1 MMSEIISYDQARD
14 AITNVRT
21 LILNIERIF
30 ANEAI
35 LKRASEIKE
44 IFRNLKEVEIFLIY
58 CEQHEIQLER
68 RCND

>member
-1 MMSEIISYDQARD
+1 MSEITSYDQARD

-21 LILNIERIF
+21 LILRTESVFTNDE
-30 ANEAI
+30 I

-44 IFRNLKEVEIFLIY
+44 IFRNLKEVEIFLTH
-58 CEQHEIQLER
+58 CEQREIQLER

>member
-1 MMSEIISYDQARD
+1 MSEIISYDQARD

-21 LILNIERIF
+21 LILNIEPVF
-30 ANEAI
+30 ANEVI

-58 CEQHEIQLER
+58 CEQREIQLER